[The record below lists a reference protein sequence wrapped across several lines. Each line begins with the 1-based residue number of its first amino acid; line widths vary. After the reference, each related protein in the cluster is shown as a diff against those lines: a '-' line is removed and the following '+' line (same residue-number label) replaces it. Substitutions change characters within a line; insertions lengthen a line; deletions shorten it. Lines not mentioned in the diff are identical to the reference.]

1 MVFCFDIKP
10 IVSNFAVDIGNAPLI
25 ILTHFFLFLTSLS
38 SSTPDKNVDDVT
50 PLLIGLSGYPMK
62 AGENASNSGC
72 ADEMDTWIFE
82 FDQFGS
88 SSDG

>member
-1 MVFCFDIKP
+1 M
-10 IVSNFAVDIGNAPLI
+10 ALG
-25 ILTHFFLFLTSLS
+25 THFFFFLTGLS

-72 ADEMDTWIFE
+72 AADEMDTWIFE

>member
-1 MVFCFDIKP
+1 
-10 IVSNFAVDIGNAPLI
+10 
-25 ILTHFFLFLTSLS
+25 
-38 SSTPDKNVDDVT
+38 
-50 PLLIGLSGYPMK
+50 MK